1 MNPSLTAHQKE
12 HGLAIKFNLS
22 STFDFQANCHTIKY
36 HCHPEGIIWV
46 LYQVFCILSWAAPPD
61 LPTVVYLRSTRCYH
75 QLNGRC
81 SKYNRLMGRLPSRHI
96 QVAANYSFS

>member
-1 MNPSLTAHQKE
+1 MNPSLIGHQKE
-12 HGLAIKFNLS
+12 HGQAIKFNLS
-22 STFDFQANCHTIKY
+22 STFDSQANCHTIK
-36 HCHPEGIIWV
+36 HCGHPEGITWV

-61 LPTVVYLRSTRCYH
+61 LLTVVYLRSARYYH

-81 SKYNRLMGRLPSRHI
+81 SKYNHLMGRLPYRHF